1 MRRALRLI
9 RLSLAALLLS
19 SAAAWGAD
27 ARVTTLKEGGAR
39 LDWLGGRIAFDMLGP
54 GDFFAV
60 YVMRADGGEVRCLS
74 CGHPDLPGR
83 HTGQPAWHPSG
94 RYLVIQAEKRTHRK
108 VRFESVLWPG
118 AGVLNDLW
126 LLDLETN
133 RATLLREVEDA
144 PGRGTLH
151 AHFSA
156 DGRRLSWGEMQEA
169 GSVRKGSEFGFW
181 ALMTA
186 DFATDGPAPRLEN
199 VRAYTPG
206 GRAFY
211 ENHGFSP
218 DGSRLIFTSTFE
230 AQKRLEA
237 HIYTLELA
245 SQRLARLT
253 TEGYNEHAHYSP
265 DGRSIA
271 WMSTHGIQGRG
282 TDYWIMDSDGANK
295 RRLTYFNQ
303 RGHPHHSGEH
313 AVVADLSWRPD
324 GRAFGGF
331 TSKPGAFAL
340 RRPSRIILVELP

>member
-1 MRRALRLI
+1 MGFVPVFL
-9 RLSLAALLLS
+9 LAAF
-19 SAAAWGAD
+19 AAAVAAAEPA
-27 ARVTTLKEGGAR
+27 ARVSTLKEGGAR
-39 LDWLGGRIAFDMLGP
+39 LDWLGERIAFDMPGP

-60 YVMRADGGEVRCLS
+60 QVMRADGREVRCVS

-94 RYLVIQAEKRTHRK
+94 RWLLVQAEKREHRK

-126 LLDLETN
+126 LLDLESG
-133 RATLLREVEDA
+133 RATLLREVENA

-169 GSVRKGSEFGFW
+169 GSVKKGSEFGFW

-186 DFATDGPAPRLEN
+186 DFVTGGAAPRLEN

-230 AQKRLEA
+230 AKRRLEA

-245 SQRLARLT
+245 TQRLARLT
-253 TEGYNEHAHYSP
+253 TEGYNEHAHFSP

-271 WMSTHGIQGRG
+271 WMSTHGIKGRG
-282 TDYWIMDSDGANK
+282 TDYWIMDSDGSNK
-295 RRLTYFNQ
+295 RRLTWLNQ
-303 RGHPHHSGEH
+303 RGHPHYSGER
-313 AVVADLSWRPD
+313 AVVADLAWRPD
-324 GRAFGGF
+324 GKAFAGF

-340 RRPSRIILVELP
+340 RRPSKIVLVELP